1 MQKLDRRQWMRCA
14 TAAAIG
20 ASFSASHS
28 LAGTGDAAGRCTLS
42 IGTYAMPGMRVE
54 EAIRLV
60 AETGYDGIEIAARAD
75 YDGAPGTMSPT
86 RRKEVHQ
93 QLRDRNLK
101 LTALMEN
108 LYPTEKDAEH
118 AGQVER
124 LKRVGELAND
134 LATGGTPPVQ
144 TTLGGGV
151 WAEKKTLFRDRLG
164 DWIDALREAGV
175 VLAIKPHRGGGM
187 SRPDEAVWLIRQF
200 DETPWLR
207 MVYDYSHYAFR
218 DMTVEETVAVA
229 LPYTAHIAVKDAVKQ
244 GDRVVFQLPGTSG
257 TFDYAHLLRLF
268 YEGGYRADI
277 CCEVSGMVWK
287 SPGYDP
293 AEAARVCYRNV
304 ARAFEKA
311 EIPRV
316 REG

>member
-14 TAAAIG
+14 TAATIG
-20 ASFSASHS
+20 ASCSAARSVFG
-28 LAGTGDAAGRCTLS
+28 ADASVGGCTLC
-42 IGTYAMPGMRVE
+42 IGTYAMPGMRLE
-54 EAIRLV
+54 EAIGVV
-60 AETGYDGIEIAARAD
+60 ADTGYDGIEISARAD
-75 YDGAPGTMSPT
+75 YDGAPETMAAT
-86 RRKEVHQ
+86 RRKDVRQ
-93 QLRDRNLK
+93 QLLKSNLK
-101 LTALMEN
+101 LTALMES

-118 AGQVER
+118 RQQVER

-144 TTLGGGV
+144 TTLGGGN

-164 DWIDALREAGV
+164 DWIDVLRDAGV

-187 SRPDEAVWLIRQF
+187 SRPDEAVWLIHQF

-244 GDRVVFQLPGTSG
+244 GDRVVFQLPGASG

-268 YEGGYRADI
+268 YEGGYRAAI
-277 CCEVSGMVWK
+277 CCEVSSMVWK

-293 AEAARVCYRNV
+293 VEAARVCYRNM
-304 ARAFEKA
+304 ARALEQA
-311 EIPRV
+311 EVPRT